1 MMYENAI
8 ISMIN
13 FWAETHSTPSR
24 LTQNG
29 DSKNYKYDYDKM
41 TINNYNTRTNM
52 FNNREAKLLDYSE
65 L

>member
-24 LTQNG
+24 LIGNG
-29 DSKNYKYDYDKM
+29 DLKNNKYDYDKM
-41 TINNYNTRTNM
+41 TMNNYNTRM
-52 FNNREAKLLDYSE
+52 LH
-65 L
+65 